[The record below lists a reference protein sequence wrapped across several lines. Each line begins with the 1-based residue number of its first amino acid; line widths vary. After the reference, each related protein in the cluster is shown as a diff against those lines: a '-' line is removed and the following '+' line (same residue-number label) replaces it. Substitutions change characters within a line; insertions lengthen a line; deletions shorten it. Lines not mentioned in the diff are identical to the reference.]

1 MGEDWVVDSL
11 LGFLQSPTWRYPVDN
26 FIDQNCTGKPMSV
39 MIIAHS
45 LTLLL
50 ALVVNNIIVV
60 LLNITAVF
68 DTEDEN
74 KFSYTDIHNS
84 YSEMVKSI
92 RRD

>member
-1 MGEDWVVDSL
+1 MV
-11 LGFLQSPTWRYPVDN
+11 
-26 FIDQNCTGKPMSV
+26 
-39 MIIAHS
+39 IIAHS

-50 ALVVNNIIVV
+50 ALVVNIVV